1 MVSLRLSTTDYRR
14 IETLADLEGCT
25 MAEAIRDVLGDNLP
39 NAIAAARKRASQQP
53 AE

>member
-1 MVSLRLSTTDYRR
+1 MVSLRLSTTDYQR

-39 NAIAAARKRASQQP
+39 NAIAAARKRASRQP